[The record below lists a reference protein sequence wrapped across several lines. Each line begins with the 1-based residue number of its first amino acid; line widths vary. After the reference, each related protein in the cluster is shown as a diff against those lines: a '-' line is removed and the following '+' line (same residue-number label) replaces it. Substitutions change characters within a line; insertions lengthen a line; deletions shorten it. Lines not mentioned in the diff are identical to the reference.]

1 MALSEQGKSEPK
13 RTITLLCRAFSLKLY
28 LAQLSIE
35 AARVQAKGEASEN
48 FFHDLVNHFIAI
60 AICNSHYTHQQLLV
74 IEDTVLLDPR
84 PFPTRLEI
92 MALQRHRFPPATA

>member
-1 MALSEQGKSEPK
+1 MVLLEQGKSGPK
-13 RTITLLCRAFSLKLY
+13 RRTTMLCRAFALKLY

-48 FFHDLVNHFIAI
+48 FSHDLVYHFIAI
-60 AICNSHYTHQQLLV
+60 AICNSHCVYQQLLV
-74 IEDTVLLDPR
+74 VEDIVLLDPR
-84 PFPTRLEI
+84 PLPTRLEI